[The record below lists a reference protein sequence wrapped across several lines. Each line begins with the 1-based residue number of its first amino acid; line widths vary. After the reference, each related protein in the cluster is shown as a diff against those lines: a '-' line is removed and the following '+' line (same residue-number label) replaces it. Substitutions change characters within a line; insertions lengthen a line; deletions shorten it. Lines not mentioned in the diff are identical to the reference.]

1 MDGAM
6 GQEEDVV
13 EAVLTCEGD
22 FHDPELHS
30 RIEKFRLCLKD
41 LLLTEKH
48 KLLVKKVEPWNSVK
62 VTLTI
67 PREAASRLRQLAHS
81 GNDSL
86 RQMGILSVQIQGDT
100 QISLTLAGR
109 NNEPTEFVLRTP
121 SALPIST
128 VSSEPGFSIPDELGS
143 SPGPNADEVTRKNI
157 VDYLRQGSALRP
169 NASLFDSIL
178 GVGSSSSTGLGL
190 GLGISPH
197 PTGFPGPPVHT
208 TSFRPNNI
216 SNIAI
221 QSSGLRGSPLS
232 FPFNKS
238 TGAFH
243 PPIPRL
249 PVSAGQ
255 SSLVPKLTQP
265 GSRQVGQSGALG
277 FQVSHTVNA
286 TSQQTLQSNVH
297 SFSPVGPLRHPAS
310 LSPNFHSQNSVPP
323 PLTASPTSNMMI
335 DLPPPPPYPHNNSSR
350 PGKPVTASSP
360 LLVNLLQTDPLV
372 VAAGMA
378 SGNPNK
384 PISVGDSGPPPKK
397 KKRSKKSKEGH
408 VKPFS
413 MTDNMASSRP
423 VFSHVLSN
431 SGTDLNRVIRVPDDS
446 GTLNLPTS
454 FNMKEPS
461 VDLVQPRAGSQPA
474 SHIPDSFI
482 PSFRPDS
489 KPSFSA
495 DRPFSESHKDNLSFN
510 KFQLD
515 TNRSA
520 IGTGNM
526 SSKLSDSNGSDQLPK
541 DLKDLDPFTVE
552 NAAGKIVNPYTGKLE
567 PRDSSV
573 ETGQVKAKDQPGH
586 SQGDNFATQI
596 LAKKAKE
603 IEELNK
609 ISVPSSSSQM
619 SDVHV
624 RTVSPTPYP
633 FSNSTAGFVRSGGSF
648 QVSNDRL
655 TSSIPIH
662 RRNLISDASIRDM
675 KSSTQSSIYAVTSR
689 QEMFGNIAEPSLP
702 HSVVNTSLKV
712 PSGKNTAV
720 QIQKDLTSIPSPVN
734 GPVSTGNVLRHS
746 VIPSQNELMETSSL
760 TCGLPSAPSG
770 SVIYSSSSSVSL
782 QISQAS
788 FSQPQIHHAVSIS
801 AASESTSPA
810 LSRSR
815 PTPSYPLLHSKPF
828 SSPSSAVVHATSD
841 RTTSS
846 YTQQQAAS
854 SDMIGSVH
862 AAKFSS
868 SHLLNSISE
877 KHMDSQSSTESPH
890 EKVSSEGDENSNH
903 SGLAADSLPEH
914 SGTAALLEHAGVK
927 TENHDSGIGS
937 SSERSDDTPS
947 EPGDEFRSGQAGTE
961 NDDSNIKA
969 QSSKSANCKL
979 DSKLTPSTITVG
991 YMINPG
997 ENASHPKMSL
1007 PKYNSHVNKKT
1018 ITPSRIAS
1026 TSDISQFLDT
1036 QSKTLDHLSGQQT
1049 SASVSWVT
1057 DIKIHLNSSSSGK
1070 AKENG
1075 PAPEDT
1081 DNIHTQKVN
1090 GPLAAG
1096 TNDKMMNTVI
1106 DSQQKKFRS
1115 SPKQHNISTEHMKLQ
1130 AEVLEKMSKL
1140 HQFAES
1146 TRVTAEI
1153 GTKGNSLDKADSPD
1167 SLSRTGVADERA
1179 DNLFFDMEEL
1189 VNGKTTLGN
1198 GGVGGNITS
1207 IYSKRSSPV
1216 NVNMLNHIYAPG
1228 LPLPRRLTESV
1239 QRLVKP
1245 LPASESSV
1253 TIPHVRT
1260 CKSPAAG
1267 TPPRASSGTNGPT
1280 TSRMSLQSG
1289 TRSPGASMPKLVP
1302 SDKHSL
1308 LSGGLDLAGLSALQ
1322 YTSSH
1327 SGDGVLVNCKP
1338 GAPLVAT
1345 DVLLKD
1351 LSSAPNPH
1359 SPPKLALDS
1368 KTYSG
1373 KMLSRSY
1380 PPHKAREVSSN
1391 SGYLHH
1397 DLRDQSNSAQNSQPT
1412 FFSSKSKLET
1422 PCLSSQDSRVSLCN
1436 IKSQEHKV
1444 SGTAKVIQLELGS
1457 NHMTA
1462 SVSDNSSVLSRLAP
1476 QPLGS
1481 VDNSHSSHDNNGVES
1496 AASTLTS
1503 HSNASSPLMPVL
1515 QQGQE
1520 PVVNPAFGMPSISS
1534 HSPSISSPQEISQVC
1549 IGSSAPSTSSAA
1561 VSALHVP
1568 YPSST
1573 LSTTDSVT
1581 TKLTSC
1587 SSPGPLPTLYPMST
1601 DSTVVAGR
1609 HETTLVSTQSCPP
1622 ILKTSSDLSSPPK
1635 LTKVSLP
1642 LHPFPSS
1649 PRTGS
1654 QFNNRNLFESVSGAL
1669 VSDNIQS
1676 GSLTSH
1682 LNQSSIMSASLTK
1695 ATESTSEWISRT
1707 MRQKLPEI
1715 EGHIQPQSNK
1725 TDPSKSESSV
1735 KTSSSSSDS
1744 PNSAAAVC
1752 SKTKISL
1759 ASVQSSDITVV
1770 SKSTNNSKGD
1780 ASVGESNLPDSQ
1792 ESPTFQ
1798 TGQKTTSSKPCPET
1812 TTQNCTD
1819 NVAETIASVAAGTEK
1834 STSKGPTSVSA
1845 VKDPIL
1851 ETFAST
1857 YTKSVNL
1864 SLGENKISLPV
1875 EKPEEKLTGEKYVVS
1890 DFKMVTVESS
1900 PSKSLDSIVKSYT
1913 SLDPL
1918 ISDASSLEASIRRV
1932 TRKRKSTHSEGDS
1945 RDAESETSSSEST
1958 PIKQPI
1964 NTSHVRTLTKTISS
1978 GPSSHSKIESAS
1990 KPFKD
1995 VSTLKTY
2002 SKAANFGNGDLQN
2015 KVLKMSSG
2023 HTREDKDSARPAKP
2037 RRASLSEDKEQ
2048 TCAREGRKS
2057 GTSCSSDEGRSNRT
2071 SSNESKE
2078 STNKE
2083 SRTHR
2088 NTADSEGRVHKTAED
2103 KDIRTHRASS
2113 SDFKESLHKENRSHD
2128 KEDQKE
2134 VRSQRASS
2142 ADDMKTKAGTV
2153 KELLDKSS
2161 LQDKVGEDSQK
2172 KGHRIRRQFYAY
2184 VPEKSIDQTYFDTPI
2199 LSGRTRSKN
2208 KPTDTQDTPDGSSNN
2223 ESNHLE
2229 PNQLAAPVKPEG
2241 LHEGAG
2247 VKRPT
2252 RSVRTKDNSQDQSA
2266 SKRRKVQQHR

>member
-1 MDGAM
+1 
-6 GQEEDVV
+6 
-13 EAVLTCEGD
+13 
-22 FHDPELHS
+22 
-30 RIEKFRLCLKD
+30 
-41 LLLTEKH
+41 
-48 KLLVKKVEPWNSVK
+48 
-62 VTLTI
+62 
-67 PREAASRLRQLAHS
+67 
-81 GNDSL
+81 
-86 RQMGILSVQIQGDT
+86 MGILSVQIQGDT

-178 GVGSSSSTGLGL
+178 GVGSSSSTGLGI

-197 PTGFPGPPVHT
+197 STGFPGPPVHT
-208 TSFRPNNI
+208 SSFRPNNI
-216 SNIAI
+216 SNIAV
-221 QSSGLRGSPLS
+221 QSSGLRGSALS

-255 SSLVPKLTQP
+255 SNLVPKLTQQGNRP
-265 GSRQVGQSGALG
+265 VGQPGALG

-286 TSQQTLQSNVH
+286 TSQQSLPPSVH

-310 LSPNFHSQNSVPP
+310 LSPNFHSQNSLIPP
-323 PLTASPTSNMMI
+323 TLSASPTSNMMI

-384 PISVGDSGPPPKK
+384 PISVGDPGPPPKK
-397 KKRSKKSKEGH
+397 KKRSKKSKDGH

-413 MTDNMASSRP
+413 VTDNMASSKP
-423 VFSHVLSN
+423 VFSHLLSN

-454 FNMKEPS
+454 FNMKDSS
-461 VDLVQPRAGSQPA
+461 VELQSRAGSQPA

-495 DRPFSESHKDNLSFN
+495 DRPFGESHKDNLSFY
-510 KFQLD
+510 KFQLE
-515 TNRSA
+515 TNSRSA
-520 IGTGNM
+520 IGTGNT

-573 ETGQVKAKDQPGH
+573 ETGQVRAKDQPGH

-596 LAKKAKE
+596 LARKAKE

-624 RTVSPTPYP
+624 RTVSPTPHP

-648 QVSNDRL
+648 QVSNERL

-662 RRNLISDASIRDM
+662 RRNLISDGSIHNM
-675 KSSTQSSIYAVTSR
+675 KSSAQSSIYAVTSR
-689 QEMFGNIAEPSLP
+689 QEIFGNIAEPSLS
-702 HSVVNTSLKV
+702 HSIVNTSLKV
-712 PSGKNTAV
+712 ASGKSAV
-720 QIQKDLTSIPSPVN
+720 VQKDLPSTPSPVN
-734 GPVSTGNVLRHS
+734 GPVLSGNVLRHN
-746 VIPSQNELMETSSL
+746 VIPSQNELIETSSL

-782 QISQAS
+782 QISQVS
-788 FSQPQIHHAVSIS
+788 FSQPQIHQAVSIS
-801 AASESTSPA
+801 PASESASPA

-815 PTPSYPLLHSKPF
+815 PTPSYPLLHSTKPF
-828 SSPSSAVVHATSD
+828 SSPSSAVAHATSD
-841 RTTSS
+841 RTASLS
-846 YTQQQAAS
+846 YTQHQAAS

-862 AAKFSS
+862 ATKFSS

-903 SGLAADSLPEH
+903 SGLATDSLPEH
-914 SGTAALLEHAGVK
+914 SGTTALLEHAGVK
-927 TENHDSGIGS
+927 IENHDSGIGS

-947 EPGDEFRSGQAGTE
+947 EPGDEFRSGHAGTE
-961 NDDSNIKA
+961 NDESNIKA
-969 QSSKSANCKL
+969 QSTKSANCKL
-979 DSKLTPSTITVG
+979 DSKLTPNTITVG

-997 ENASHPKMSL
+997 ESASHPKMSL
-1007 PKYNSHVNKKT
+1007 PKYNSHMNKKT
-1018 ITPSRIAS
+1018 VTTPSRIAS

-1036 QSKTLDHLSGQQT
+1036 QSKTLDHHSGQQT

-1057 DIKIHLNSSSSGK
+1057 DNKIHFNSSSSGK

-1075 PAPEDT
+1075 PTPEDM
-1081 DNIHTQKVN
+1081 DNIHTQKLN

-1096 TNDKMMNTVI
+1096 NIDKMMISVN

-1115 SPKQHNISTEHMKLQ
+1115 SPKQLSKKDISTEHIKLQ
-1130 AEVLEKMSKL
+1130 AEVFEKMSKL

-1146 TRVTAEI
+1146 TKITAEI
-1153 GTKGNSLDKADSPD
+1153 GTKGNSLEKADSPD
-1167 SLSRTGVADERA
+1167 SLSRTGGPEERA
-1179 DNLFFDMEEL
+1179 DSLFFDMEEL

-1198 GGVGGNITS
+1198 GGVGGNNITS

-1308 LSGGLDLAGLSALQ
+1308 LSGGLDLAGLSALP
-1322 YTSSH
+1322 YTSGH
-1327 SGDGVLVNCKP
+1327 SGDGVLVNCKS
-1338 GAPLVAT
+1338 GVPLLAA

-1351 LSSAPNPH
+1351 SISAPNPH
-1359 SPPKLALDS
+1359 SPPKLALDT

-1373 KMLSRSY
+1373 KMLSKSY
-1380 PPHKAREVSSN
+1380 PPHKAREISSN
-1391 SGYLHH
+1391 SSHFHH
-1397 DLRDQSNSAQNSQPT
+1397 DFRDQSNTAQNSQSAL
-1412 FFSSKSKLET
+1412 FSSKSKFET
-1422 PCLSSQDSRVSLCN
+1422 PYLSSQDSRVSQCN

-1444 SGTAKVIQLELGS
+1444 SAATKVIQLEMGS
-1457 NHMTA
+1457 NHVTA
-1462 SVSDNSSVLSRLAP
+1462 TVSDNSSVLSRLAA
-1476 QPLGS
+1476 QPLAAS
-1481 VDNSHSSHDNNGVES
+1481 DNAHSSHDNNGAGA
-1496 AASTLTS
+1496 AASILTS
-1503 HSNASSPLMPVL
+1503 HSNASSPIMPIL

-1520 PVVNPAFGMPSISS
+1520 PVVNSAIGVPSISS

-1549 IGSSAPSTSSAA
+1549 IGSSIPSTSSAA
-1561 VSALHVP
+1561 VSALYVP

-1573 LSTTDSVT
+1573 LSTTDSAT
-1581 TKLTSC
+1581 ATKLTSC
-1587 SSPGPLPTLYPMST
+1587 SSPGPLPTLYPMSAA
-1601 DSTVVAGR
+1601 STVAAGK
-1609 HETTLVSTQSCPP
+1609 HETTLVATQSCLPT
-1622 ILKTSSDLSSPPK
+1622 LKASSDLSSPPK

-1642 LHPFPSS
+1642 LNPFPLS

-1669 VSDNIQS
+1669 VCDNIQS
-1676 GSLTSH
+1676 GPLTSH

-1707 MRQKLPEI
+1707 MRQKLPET
-1715 EGHIQPQSNK
+1715 EGNTLPPGSSQANK
-1725 TDPSKSESSV
+1725 ADVSKSVSSV
-1735 KTSSSSSDS
+1735 KTTNSSSDLTS
-1744 PNSAAAVC
+1744 SAALVC
-1752 SKTKISL
+1752 SKTKVSL
-1759 ASVQSSDITVV
+1759 ASVQSSDTTVV
-1770 SKSTNNSKGD
+1770 SKSTNNSKED
-1780 ASVGESNLPDSQ
+1780 SSVDESKTHDSQ
-1792 ESPTFQ
+1792 ESSCPQAGQ
-1798 TGQKTTSSKPCPET
+1798 TTTSCKPCPEI

-1834 STSKGPTSVSA
+1834 NTPKGPTSLST

-1857 YTKSVNL
+1857 LGTQSSPYTKSVAL
-1864 SLGENKISLPV
+1864 SLGENKTSLPV
-1875 EKPEEKLTGEKYVVS
+1875 DKAEEKTTGEKYAVS
-1890 DFKMVTVESS
+1890 DCKMVTVESS
-1900 PSKSLDSIVKSYT
+1900 PSKSLDISVKSLT
-1913 SLDPL
+1913 NVEPQM
-1918 ISDASSLEASIRRV
+1918 SDASSLEASIRRV
-1932 TRKRKSTHSEGDS
+1932 TRKRKSTHSEGD
-1945 RDAESETSSSEST
+1945 AESETSSSEST
-1958 PIKQPI
+1958 PTKQPASA
-1964 NTSHVRTLTKTISS
+1964 SHVKTLKKTISS
-1978 GPSSHSKIESAS
+1978 GPSSHSKMESAS

-2023 HTREDKDSARPAKP
+2023 HSQEDKDSTRPAKP

-2048 TCAREGRKS
+2048 TGAREGRRS
-2057 GTSCSSDEGRSNRT
+2057 GTSCSSDECRSNRS

-2083 SRTHR
+2083 SRTNH
-2088 NTADSEGRVHKTAED
+2088 NTADGEGRTQKTAED
-2103 KDIRTHRASS
+2103 KEMRVHRASS
-2113 SDFKESLHKENRSHD
+2113 SDFKESLHKENRFLD

-2134 VRSQRASS
+2134 GRSQRASS
-2142 ADDMKTKAGTV
+2142 ADDIKAKSGPV
-2153 KELLDKSS
+2153 KELLDKSAA
-2161 LQDKVGEDSQK
+2161 QDKVGEDGQK
-2172 KGHRIRRQFYAY
+2172 KSHRIRRQFYAY

-2208 KPTDTQDTPDGSSNN
+2208 KPTDTQDTQDGSSNN

-2229 PNQLAAPVKPEG
+2229 PNQLAAPPAPGKSEG
-2241 LHEGAG
+2241 NPDSAGA
-2247 VKRPT
+2247 KRPT